1 LSPVEAGWLNL
12 DLVTRVAGGHQPTHV
27 LATLKGLH
35 KSNYSM
41 IEGRIRQNLK
51 SSDTFIELHDM
62 TASELLREL
71 RPRIQMLSG

>member
-1 LSPVEAGWLNL
+1 
-12 DLVTRVAGGHQPTHV
+12 
-27 LATLKGLH
+27 
-35 KSNYSM
+35 M